1 LQYLVNSNE
10 LLKQLKMKKILS
22 IISVLSLFLLYSCE
36 KNVITYGT
44 TDLDQNAHA
53 QVRFVYD
60 LPLVTSTTHNIT
72 LLKYNDQIYSEVGTP
87 LGSIF
92 PNSIAKYHRVP
103 VGSVKVDAFKTATKD
118 VVAYSSTFNIT
129 KGKWSAFAYQENQPP
144 LLVQDPEEY
153 QTGHPWNDT
162 ITYIRFVNLFHKS
175 DGVTPFGRLTLKGVR
190 TVGGVT
196 TYIDIASANY
206 MEASDY
212 MPYKLDRKGIAVW
225 SGTESAMVFALFDA
239 SGQQLTHFATTAATT
254 KTAHTVTG
262 YSLTK
267 GVNYIF
273 HLNGKEGTNNA
284 TQAIRVSTIAVN

>member
-1 LQYLVNSNE
+1 
-10 LLKQLKMKKILS
+10 MKKILS

-36 KNVITYGT
+36 KNVITYDT
-44 TDLDQNAHA
+44 SDLDQNAFA
-53 QVRFVYD
+53 QVRLVYD

-72 LLKYNDQIYSEVGTP
+72 LLKYNDQIYSQIGTA
-87 LGSIF
+87 LGSIL
-92 PNSIAKYHRVP
+92 PNSIAKYHRLP
-103 VGSVKVDAFKTATKD
+103 IGANKVEAFKSATKD
-118 VVAYSSTFNIT
+118 VLAYSANFTVA
-129 KGKWSAFAYQENQPP
+129 KGKWSAFIYNENQPP

-162 ITYIRFVNLFHKS
+162 VAYIRFVNLFHKV

-212 MPYKLDRKGIAVW
+212 MPYKLDRKGIAIW
-225 SGTESAMVFALFDA
+225 SGTESSMVFALFDA
-239 SGQQLTHFATTAATT
+239 NGQQLTHFATSSATT
-254 KTAHTVTG
+254 KANHSVSG

>member
-1 LQYLVNSNE
+1 
-10 LLKQLKMKKILS
+10 MKKILS

-36 KNVITYGT
+36 KNVITYDHS
-44 TDLDQNAHA
+44 DLDENAFA
-53 QVRFVYD
+53 QVRLVYD

-72 LLKYNDQIYSEVGTP
+72 LLKYNDQIYSQVGTA
-87 LGSIF
+87 LGSIL
-92 PNSIAKYHRVP
+92 PNSIAKYHRIP
-103 VGSVKVDAFKTATKD
+103 IGANKVDAFKGAGKD
-118 VVAYSSTFNIT
+118 VVAYSSNFTVA
-129 KGKWSAFAYQENQPP
+129 KGKWSAFIYNESQPP

-162 ITYIRFVNLFHKS
+162 VAYIRFVNLFHKA

-212 MPYKLDRKGIAVW
+212 MPYTLDRKGIAVW
-225 SGTESAMVFALFDA
+225 SGTESSMVFALFDA
-239 SGQQLTHFATTAATT
+239 SGQQLTHFATTSATT
-254 KTAHTVTG
+254 KTAHSVSG

>member
-1 LQYLVNSNE
+1 
-10 LLKQLKMKKILS
+10 MKKILS

-36 KNVITYGT
+36 KNVITYDNS
-44 TDLDQNAHA
+44 DLDVNAFA
-53 QVRFVYD
+53 QVRLVYD
-60 LPLVTSTTHNIT
+60 LPLVTSATHNIT
-72 LLKYNDQIYSEVGTP
+72 LLKYNDQIYSQVGTA
-87 LGSIF
+87 LGSIL
-92 PNSIAKYHRVP
+92 PNSIAKYHRLP
-103 VGSVKVDAFKTATKD
+103 IGANKVEAFKSATKD
-118 VVAYSSTFNIT
+118 VLAYSANFTVA
-129 KGKWSAFAYQENQPP
+129 KGKWSAFIYNENQPP

-162 ITYIRFVNLFHKS
+162 VAYIRFVNLFHKV

-212 MPYKLDRKGIAVW
+212 MPYKLDRKGIAIW
-225 SGTESAMVFALFDA
+225 SGTESSMVFALFDA
-239 SGQQLTHFATTAATT
+239 NGQQLTHFATASATT
-254 KTAHTVTG
+254 KANHSVSG